1 MKGRRVAICNVRK
14 CNGDY
19 RPEMLLLSRLV
30 LLT

>member
-1 MKGRRVAICNVRK
+1 MKGRRVAICNV
-14 CNGDY
+14 NGDY